1 MADTPHRT
9 ILPGIDPIVSGK
21 VREIFPVDDALLIV
35 VSDRISAYDS
45 VMPTPIPNKGR
56 ILTELSRYWFRRL
69 RPITPT
75 HYITADMDYIATR
88 LRETGYYLTP
98 SDLNHLHG
106 RSMLVVRADMLPVEC
121 VVRGYLAGSLY
132 AEYLAADGPSK
143 GARLH
148 DIDLPPGLLESA
160 RLTEPVFTPAT
171 KAETGHDVNIS
182 FSQMSEIVGSKLAE
196 ELRRTSLDIYRAA
209 ADLTL
214 QRGIIIADTKFEFG
228 LHRGVLTL
236 ADEVLT
242 PDSSRFWN
250 ADLYQ
255 PGHAQPS
262 FDKQYLRD
270 WLIGSGWD
278 REPPAPE
285 LPEEVVRETSS
296 RYRRAL
302 EAITGSAS
310 AITADPI

>member
-9 ILPGIDPIVSGK
+9 VLPGIDPIVSGK

-75 HYITADMDYIATR
+75 HYITSDMDYIATR
-88 LRETGYYLTP
+88 LRETGCYLTP

>member
-9 ILPGIDPIVSGK
+9 VLPGIDPIVSGK

-69 RPITPT
+69 RPLAPT
-75 HYITADMDYIATR
+75 HYITADMDYIAAR
-88 LRETGYYLTP
+88 LRESGCDLTP

-302 EAITGSAS
+302 EAITGAAS
-310 AITADPI
+310 AVTADPV